1 MYNYI
6 VVIQNNDKE
15 LELVTRISKLEADN
29 KAQEAQMRARVDRE
43 RIETQED
50 IADLRD
56 DTARARLEQQARF
69 KMLDLQNRK

>member
-1 MYNYI
+1 
-6 VVIQNNDKE
+6 
-15 LELVTRISKLEADN
+15 
-29 KAQEAQMRARVDRE
+29 MRARVDRE
-43 RIETQED
+43 RIGSQED